1 MSYKSDKNKMN
12 KQLNDKKDRLA
23 FIIKIT
29 FVALFVSLIALI
41 IVVSIAVFVDK
52 EAPVIKPAG
61 SEEVVGYIGEVPTY
75 KKYVVVTDNRDGTM
89 EPDVNASAV
98 NINKEGRYI
107 VRYRAI
113 DSAGNESRYELVYV
127 VKKSS
132 AYTKQKLN
140 NWIEYYAD
148 KLQITKNM
156 GKQEQV
162 ERIYSF
168 VNKII
173 SWSGGIGT
181 SNIPDIDRNN
191 WKIDWVEEA
200 IRTLELYEQGD
211 CEGDCYSYY
220 SVSKA
225 FFEYFGIKNIGIRR
239 DLSLD
244 EDHGTHFWNIVD
256 IGNGKWYYYDATIL
270 KGKFTSDGTNNA
282 CLINQAKLDSYEVS
296 GKDKYNFY
304 KISKIPE
311 CLDFSSSGVTSY
323 PTIAK

>member
-12 KQLNDKKDRLA
+12 KQLSDKKNRLA

-29 FVALFVSLIALI
+29 FIALFVSLIALVI
-41 IVVSIAVFVDK
+41 TLFVVMFVDN

-61 SEEVVGYIGEVPTY
+61 AEEVIGYVGEIPTY
-75 KKYVVVTDNRDGTM
+75 KKYVVVTDNLDGNI
-89 EPDVNASAV
+89 EPEVNSTGV

-113 DSAGNESRYELVYV
+113 DSAGNETRYELIYV
-127 VKKSS
+127 VKKDSK
-132 AYTKQKLN
+132 YKQQKLN
-140 NWIEYYAD
+140 EWVEYYAGT
-148 KLQITKNM
+148 LGITKNM

-168 VNKII
+168 VNNII
-173 SWSGGIGT
+173 AWSGGIGT

-191 WKIDWVEEA
+191 WKIDWIEEA
-200 IRTLELYEQGD
+200 IRTFELYEAGD

-225 FFEYFGIKNIGIRR
+225 FFEYFGIKNIGLRR
-239 DLSLD
+239 NLSLD

-256 IGNGKWYYYDATIL
+256 IGNGKWYYYDATKL
-270 KGKFTSDGTNNA
+270 KGTFADGTRNA
-282 CLINQAKLDSYEVS
+282 CLINQTKLDSYQVT

-304 KISKIPE
+304 MISQTPD
-311 CLDFSSSGVTSY
+311 CLDFSGAGVNSY

>member
-1 MSYKSDKNKMN
+1 MSYMSDKKKMD
-12 KQLNDKKDRLA
+12 KQINDKKNRLA

-29 FVALFVSLIALI
+29 FVALFISLIALI
-41 IVVSIAVFVDK
+41 VVLILVVFTDK
-52 EAPVIKPAG
+52 EPPVIRPAV
-61 SEEVVGYIGEVPTY
+61 SDEVVGYIGEVPTY
-75 KKYVVVTDNRDGTM
+75 KKYVVVTDNMDGTI
-89 EPDVNASAV
+89 EPEVNSTAV
-98 NINKEGRYI
+98 NINKEGRYT

-113 DSAGNESRYELVYV
+113 DSAGNETRYELVYI

-132 AYTKQKLN
+132 QYTKQKLN
-140 NWIEYYAD
+140 DWVEYYAQ
-148 KLQITKNM
+148 KLQITKSM

-173 SWSGGIGT
+173 SWSGGIGM

-191 WKIDWVEEA
+191 WKVDWVEEA
-200 IRTLELYEQGD
+200 IRTFELYEQGD

-239 DLSLD
+239 DLSLN
-244 EDHGTHFWNIVD
+244 EDYGTHFWSIVD

-270 KGKFTSDGTNNA
+270 KGKFTLDNTNNA
-282 CLINQAKLDSYEVS
+282 CLINQEKLDSYEVS
-296 GKDKYNFY
+296 GKDKYDFY
-304 KISKIPE
+304 KLSKIPE
-311 CLDFSSSGVTSY
+311 CLDFSSAGVTSY